1 MVDMAK
7 LKEEALQRK
16 RQHEEK
22 ELKKQLDKS
31 KRPAKRSSTSSSR
44 NRARTAG
51 GANPSAQRALAHT
64 AKPQKRKRS
73 VSRWVLD
80 ILLFVGALLVVLMM
94 FNPFS

>member
-44 NRARTAG
+44 NRPRNAG
-51 GANPSAQRALAHT
+51 GANPSAQRALTRT
-64 AKPQKRKRS
+64 AQPQKRKRS

-80 ILLFVGALLVVLMM
+80 ILLFVGALLVVLIM